1 MELSY
6 DSYFWDWSVF
16 FILIPH
22 RSRLNLPHSLSTHSY
37 EKRPFFPTLQNFCK
51 HDRVVYSHQTS
62 QTHLL
67 LQVIPFR
74 KCIFRTIRHYIPC
87 SRKLGWFCINGLR
100 LCIWYNFLQ
109 DSSWEKRF
117 YFSLAPLTFVHFLKN
132 HPRIKQ
138 MHMMSPKCHLPW
150 ICHTPKN
157 S

>member
-1 MELSY
+1 MVLSY
-6 DSYFWDWSVF
+6 DSYFEIELYFSSWCRIDPG
-16 FILIPH
+16 LIYH
-22 RSRLNLPHSLSTHSY
+22 TLDSFVWK
-37 EKRPFFPTLQNFCK
+37 EAFFPTLQNFCK

-62 QTHLL
+62 RTHLL

>member
-1 MELSY
+1 MIHIFEIDLYFSSWSRIDLGLIY
-6 DSYFWDWSVF
+6 HTLDSFVWK
-16 FILIPH
+16 
-22 RSRLNLPHSLSTHSY
+22 
-37 EKRPFFPTLQNFCK
+37 EAFFPTLQNFCK

-62 QTHLL
+62 RTHLL

-74 KCIFRTIRHYIPC
+74 KCIFRTIRHYIPW